1 MWASEGSRRPA
12 KHASAPSQVG
22 DTTPRSPRS
31 NSPTHLLPRCRRTLS
46 FAGAARGRPTRLGRS
61 ARCAQARSQARWHR
75 TRRGCDRGG
84 ARSSPSPLG
93 RGSRTQTSR
102 ASLEQT
108 CCRHAVATAATATA
122 FSRSPGCTST
132 AAPRPP
138 ACCRGRRARHATTRS
153 LQTPWHRRHATR
165 PRGPMRCRA
174 RGGRTHDCL
183 NKDMAIRLS
192 HAHQGEACAAKEGL
206 LLR

>member
-108 CCRHAVATAATATA
+108 CCHHAVATAATATA

-138 ACCRGRRARHATTRS
+138 TCCRGRRARHATTRS
-153 LQTPWHRRHATR
+153 LQTPWHRRHTSHKIHKIHGAGHR
-165 PRGPMRCRA
+165 VGIQNLPAGGPH
-174 RGGRTHDCL
+174 TIYHIL
-183 NKDMAIRLS
+183 
-192 HAHQGEACAAKEGL
+192 
-206 LLR
+206 